1 MRKISIYL
9 LLIAMP
15 FAFGSWG
22 FLVHRTV
29 HQLAVYKLPK
39 GMQHFFYNNMEYL
52 VSNAPRPDT
61 RVGTD
66 SGEAPK
72 HYIDF
77 ELLGDSAMWKLPLT
91 RAEAIQQFGMDSL
104 SHTGYLP
111 YQIETML
118 DLLTNAFRNRNRDSI
133 LFYAADLGHYIGD
146 AHVPL
151 HTTENYDGQLT
162 NQKGLHS
169 LWETL
174 VPVLFLDSF
183 QLYRRHKAKYL
194 REPAVALRKTL
205 QQSNRLLQGVFDGEQ
220 ELSKQFSD
228 SLKYRVQIRNGKE
241 YRSYSMAFGQAY
253 GNRLKESIN
262 QQLLRSAD
270 LIADYW
276 YTAWVNAGKPDL
288 SALETKPF
296 NKAAFKKELQVYK
309 KNELINNKML
319 LSKEEQKQ

>member
-1 MRKISIYL
+1 MKRTAIL
-9 LLIAMP
+9 LLLGTAL
-15 FAFGSWG
+15 FVLGSWG

-39 GMQHFFYNNMEYL
+39 GMQHFFYSNMEYL
-52 VSNAPRPDT
+52 VSNAPRPDIRT
-61 RVGTD
+61 GTD
-66 SGEAPK
+66 PAEGPK

-77 ELLGDSAMWKLPLT
+77 ELLGDSAIWKAPLT
-91 RAEAIQQFGMDSL
+91 RAEAFRQYGADSL
-104 SHTGYLP
+104 AHTGYLP
-111 YQIETML
+111 YQIETTL
-118 DLLTNAFRNRNRDSI
+118 ELLTNAFRNKNRDSI

-151 HTTENYDGQLT
+151 HTTENYDGQLS

-183 QLYRRHKAKYL
+183 HLYSRHKAKYL
-194 REPAVALRKTL
+194 RQPAEKLRVALR
-205 QQSNRLLQGVFDGEQ
+205 QANSLLPAVFNEEIQ
-220 ELSKQFSD
+220 ASKNFTD

-241 YRSYSMAFGQAY
+241 SRSYSTAFAQEY
-253 GNRLKESIN
+253 GNRCGKAIN

-276 YTAWVNAGKPDL
+276 YTAWVNAGRPNL
-288 SALETKPF
+288 AALENKPF
-296 NKAAFKKELQVYK
+296 DKDSYKKEQQVYK
-309 KNELINNKML
+309 KNELIKNKML
-319 LSKEEQKQ
+319 LSKKEQQ